1 MNNQTEFDVRRAILS
16 LDISSTDKLV
26 LLSLLI
32 RVDWKTFSGSISVV
46 EIASMLNMSHR
57 SVQRS
62 MKTLKTRKY
71 ISRFSEKIEDKKS
84 KIALTQI
91 NSTLI
96 LKSVKSVSD
105 KSVTNKENVKSVTD
119 KNDAKNDKSVANIR
133 QECREHMTDMTPY
146 SVFYNNNNIYNK
158 SEGESL
164 ETENDK
170 FVVLDEDK
178 NIIEET
184 EFKLTEWQIK
194 AIENQVKKSGDQSFA
209 NRKRIAKRLFKV
221 KLKKGGYYEKL

>member
-62 MKTLKTRKY
+62 MKTLKEKKY

-105 KSVTNKENVKSVTD
+105 KSVTNKENDKSVSD

-133 QECREHMTDMTPY
+133 QECRERVTDMTPY

-164 ETENDK
+164 EAENDK
-170 FVVLDEDK
+170 SVVLDEDK

-184 EFKLTEWQIK
+184 EFKLSDWQIK

-209 NRKRIAKRLFKV
+209 NRKRIANRLFKV

>member
-62 MKTLKTRKY
+62 MKTLKEKKY

-96 LKSVKSVSD
+96 LKGVKSVSD
-105 KSVTNKENVKSVTD
+105 KSVTNKENDKSVSD

-133 QECREHMTDMTPY
+133 QECRERVTDMTPY

-184 EFKLTEWQIK
+184 EFKLSDWQIK

-209 NRKRIAKRLFKV
+209 NRKRIANRLFKV

>member
-1 MNNQTEFDVRRAILS
+1 
-16 LDISSTDKLV
+16 
-26 LLSLLI
+26 
-32 RVDWKTFSGSISVV
+32 
-46 EIASMLNMSHR
+46 
-57 SVQRS
+57 
-62 MKTLKTRKY
+62 MKTLKAKKY

-105 KSVTNKENVKSVTD
+105 KSVTNKENDKSVSD

-133 QECREHMTDMTPY
+133 QECREHVTDMTPY
-146 SVFYNNNNIYNK
+146 TVFYNNNNIYNK

-184 EFKLTEWQIK
+184 EFKLSDWQIK